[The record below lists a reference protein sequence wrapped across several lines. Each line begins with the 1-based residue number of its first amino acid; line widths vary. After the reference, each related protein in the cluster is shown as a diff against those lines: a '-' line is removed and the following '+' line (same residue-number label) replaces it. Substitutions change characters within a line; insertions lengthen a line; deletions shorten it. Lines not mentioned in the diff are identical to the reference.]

1 MMARK
6 MKDTD
11 SEEEIREAFRV
22 TFFFLVQFV
31 NFFFCFL
38 DIFLFFLLLDFVV
51 FPHLSNYALHKYN
64 EA

>member
-22 TFFFLVQFV
+22 TFFFLYSLLI
-31 NFFFCFL
+31 FF
-38 DIFLFFLLLDFVV
+38 IFWISFYFFLLLDFVI